1 MTVSVFVSKIC
12 NRTVHSDYHGDDESS
27 LWHNTQEFRKCPENK
42 DFKKKKR
49 FRYAAPFIQDLVTMD
64 TIILSAQS
72 AASS

>member
-12 NRTVHSDYHGDDESS
+12 NCTVHSDYHGDDESS
-27 LWHNTQEFRKCPENK
+27 LWHNSQEFRKCPENK
-42 DFKKKKR
+42 HLKR
-49 FRYAAPFIQDLVTMD
+49 KSFRYAAPFIQDLVTMD